1 MDAVIDIGSNSVRLM
16 TEDGRAVNR
25 KTLASTTLA
34 DGLALTGYLS
44 DEAMDRTAAAIRSF
58 VAEAR
63 RRGAENVYIFGTEAM
78 RAAKNGKTFKARI
91 EKENGLPVDVISG
104 ETEARLGLIGAAGDA
119 AGEVTVIDIG
129 GASVEIIRG
138 NKDRITYAKSA
149 PLGMVRL
156 IDLVGSEKTA
166 IERFIERELPVF
178 GIVSGTDDAIAIGG
192 TATSLASMDLDQT
205 VYNPDETHG
214 HVLTLASLSRLRDE
228 IFSTRDLISRFPT
241 LTPNRARVIGHGAIM
256 LLSLVE
262 YLGIDGVTV
271 SEHDNMEGY
280 LTYIRS
286 KNAQ

>member
-16 TEDGRAVNR
+16 TDDGKAVNR

-44 DEAMDRTAAAIRSF
+44 DEAMDRTAAAIRTF

-63 RRGAENVYIFGTEAM
+63 RRGADNIYVFGTEAM
-78 RAAKNGKTFKARI
+78 RAAKNGKAFKARL
-91 EKENGLPVDVISG
+91 EEENGLTVDVISG
-104 ETEARLGLIGAAGDA
+104 ETEARLGLMGAAGDI
-119 AGEVTVIDIG
+119 AGEATVVDIG
-129 GASVEIIRG
+129 GASVEIVRG
-138 NKDRITYAKSA
+138 NADRITYAKSA

-156 IDLVGSEKTA
+156 IDLVGSEKNA
-166 IERFIERELPVF
+166 IERFVERELSVF

-192 TATSLASMDLDQT
+192 TATSLASMDLRQT
-205 VYNPDETHG
+205 VYNPDEIHG
-214 HVLTLASLSRLRDE
+214 HILTLASLSRLRDE

-256 LLSLVE
+256 LLSIVE
-262 YLGIDGVTV
+262 YLGLEQITV

-280 LTYIRS
+280 LTYIRNR
-286 KNAQ
+286 K

>member
-16 TEDGRAVNR
+16 TDDGKAVNR

-44 DEAMDRTAAAIRSF
+44 DEAMDRTAAAIRTF

-63 RRGAENVYIFGTEAM
+63 RRGADNIYVFGTEAM
-78 RAAKNGKTFKARI
+78 RAAKNGKAFKARL
-91 EKENGLPVDVISG
+91 EEENGLTVDVISG
-104 ETEARLGLIGAAGDA
+104 ETEARLGLMGAAGDI
-119 AGEVTVIDIG
+119 AGEATVVDIG
-129 GASVEIIRG
+129 GASVEIVRG
-138 NKDRITYAKSA
+138 NADRITYAKSA

-156 IDLVGSEKTA
+156 IDLVGSEKNA

-192 TATSLASMDLDQT
+192 TATSLASMDLRQT
-205 VYNPDETHG
+205 VYNPDEIHG
-214 HVLTLASLSRLRDE
+214 HILTLASLSRLRDE
-228 IFSTRDLISRFPT
+228 IFSTLDLISRFPT

-256 LLSLVE
+256 LLSIVE
-262 YLGIDGVTV
+262 YLGLEQITV

-280 LTYIRS
+280 LAYIRNR
-286 KNAQ
+286 K

>member
-16 TEDGRAVNR
+16 TDDGKAVNR

-44 DEAMDRTAAAIRSF
+44 DEAMDRTAAAIRTF

-63 RRGAENVYIFGTEAM
+63 RRGADNIYVFGTEAM
-78 RAAKNGKTFKARI
+78 RAAKNGKAFKARV
-91 EKENGLPVDVISG
+91 EDENGLPVDVISG
-104 ETEARLGLIGAAGDA
+104 ETEARLGLMGAAGDI
-119 AGEVTVIDIG
+119 AGEATVVDIG
-129 GASVEIIRG
+129 GASVEIVRG
-138 NKDRITYAKSA
+138 NADRITYAKSA

-166 IERFIERELPVF
+166 IERFVERELPVF
-178 GIVSGTDDAIAIGG
+178 GIVSGTDDAVAIGG
-192 TATSLASMDLDQT
+192 TATSLASMDLHQT
-205 VYNPDETHG
+205 VYNPDEIHG
-214 HVLTLASLSRLRDE
+214 HILTLASLSRLRDE

-256 LLSLVE
+256 LLSIVE
-262 YLGIDGVTV
+262 YLGLEQITV

-280 LTYIRS
+280 LTYIRNR
-286 KNAQ
+286 K

>member
-16 TEDGRAVNR
+16 TDDGKAVNR

-44 DEAMDRTAAAIRSF
+44 DEAMDRTAAAIRTF

-63 RRGAENVYIFGTEAM
+63 RRGADNIYVFGTEAM
-78 RAAKNGKTFKARI
+78 RAAKNGKAFKARL
-91 EKENGLPVDVISG
+91 EEENGLTVDVISG
-104 ETEARLGLIGAAGDA
+104 ETEARLGLMGAAGDI
-119 AGEVTVIDIG
+119 AGEATVVDIG
-129 GASVEIIRG
+129 GASVEIVRG
-138 NKDRITYAKSA
+138 NADRITYAKSA

-156 IDLVGSEKTA
+156 IDLVGSEKNA
-166 IERFIERELPVF
+166 IERFVERELPVF

-192 TATSLASMDLDQT
+192 TATSLASMDLRQT
-205 VYNPDETHG
+205 VYNPDEIHG
-214 HVLTLASLSRLRDE
+214 HILTLASLSRLRDE

-256 LLSLVE
+256 LLSIVE
-262 YLGIDGVTV
+262 YLGLEQIAV

-280 LTYIRS
+280 LAYIRNR
-286 KNAQ
+286 K

>member
-16 TEDGRAVNR
+16 TDDGKAVNR

-44 DEAMDRTAAAIRSF
+44 DEAMDRTAAAIRTF

-63 RRGAENVYIFGTEAM
+63 RRGADNIYVFGTEAM
-78 RAAKNGKTFKARI
+78 RAAKNGKAFKARL
-91 EKENGLPVDVISG
+91 EEENGLTVDVISG
-104 ETEARLGLIGAAGDA
+104 ETEARLGLMGAAGDI
-119 AGEVTVIDIG
+119 AGEATVVDIG
-129 GASVEIIRG
+129 GASVEIVRG
-138 NKDRITYAKSA
+138 NADRITYAKSA

-156 IDLVGSEKTA
+156 IDLVGSEKNA
-166 IERFIERELPVF
+166 IERFVERELPVF

-192 TATSLASMDLDQT
+192 TATSLASMDLRQT
-205 VYNPDETHG
+205 VYNPDEIHG
-214 HVLTLASLSRLRDE
+214 HILTLASLSRLRDE

-256 LLSLVE
+256 LLSIVE
-262 YLGIDGVTV
+262 YLGLEQIAV

-280 LTYIRS
+280 LTYIRNR
-286 KNAQ
+286 K